1 MPPIPPDPL
10 HECLKVSGM
19 SADGTTWFMEVHQL
33 FTIEDMLLFH
43 PSEAQDLMKI
53 YNGQQTCQ
61 TNKLGMDLQNK
72 EADFISWVNDL
83 KQRQ

>member
-1 MPPIPPDPL
+1 
-10 HECLKVSGM
+10 
-19 SADGTTWFMEVHQL
+19 MESHQL
-33 FTIEDMLLFH
+33 VTIEDMVFFR

-53 YNGQQTCQ
+53 KNGQQTCQ
-61 TNKLGMDLQNK
+61 TNKLGMDVQNK